1 MAVDIVGYIP
11 LLSILFSSM
20 GISFVFKDF
29 IADLVASI
37 VIKRNKDLK
46 VGNRIKI
53 TSGGSVTK
61 GDIMAIGHIRTTVME
76 VGDGER
82 LPSVRTG
89 RLIKVPNYMLIS
101 SPVMI
106 YGDTIIDEV
115 ISYVPRPFP
124 DSQELVDCMKD
135 AIVSSGHGLIE
146 VGLFQ
151 SKDDKL
157 VVHGV
162 FEVKTSEMADQ
173 RSRILKEF
181 LSRCK
186 VLTAQS
192 APAKTQGDAG
202 EPDRAEGKI
211 ALPLQNIEKPAAT

>member
-1 MAVDIVGYIP
+1 MSTEILGYIP
-11 LLSILFSSM
+11 LLSIVFSSM

-29 IADLVASI
+29 IADLVASM
-37 VIKRNKDLK
+37 VIKKIKDIR

-53 TSGGSVTK
+53 SAGGGMTK
-61 GDIMAIGHIRTTVME
+61 GDIMEIGLLRTTVME

-115 ISYVPRPFP
+115 VSYVPRPFP
-124 DSQELVDCMKD
+124 DSQLLVDSMKE

-146 VGLFQ
+146 VGLYQ

-162 FEVKTSEMADQ
+162 FEVKTSEMSDE
-173 RSRILKEF
+173 RSRILLEF
-181 LSRCK
+181 LSRSRQL
-186 VLTAQS
+186 VAPTAQPKPEQQES
-192 APAKTQGDAG
+192 IQVQ
-202 EPDRAEGKI
+202 ENKI
-211 ALPLQNIEKPAAT
+211 ALPLQNMESPRS

>member
-1 MAVDIVGYIP
+1 MSVDLYAYIP
-11 LLSILFSSM
+11 LLSIVFSSM

-29 IADLVASI
+29 IADLVASM
-37 VIKRNKDLK
+37 VIKKNRDIK

-53 TSGGSVTK
+53 HSGGTITK
-61 GDIMAIGHIRTTVME
+61 GDIMEIGLLRTTVME

-115 ISYVPRPFP
+115 VSYVPRPFP
-124 DSQELVDCMKD
+124 DSEMLIESMKQ
-135 AIVSSGHGLIE
+135 AIVGSGHGLID
-146 VGLFQ
+146 VGLYQ
-151 SKDDKL
+151 SRDDKL

-162 FEVKTSEMADQ
+162 FEVKTSEMADE
-173 RSRILKEF
+173 RSRILREF
-181 LSRCK
+181 LKRSKQIGVEPARPEK
-186 VLTAQS
+186 GQQQKSMEAQE
-192 APAKTQGDAG
+192 T
-202 EPDRAEGKI
+202 RI
-211 ALPLQNIEKPAAT
+211 TLPLANMEKSGS

>member
-1 MAVDIVGYIP
+1 MSVDIVGYIP
-11 LLSILFSSM
+11 LLSIVFSSM

-29 IADLVASI
+29 IADLVASM
-37 VIKRNKDLK
+37 VIKRNKDIK
-46 VGNRIKI
+46 IGNRIKI
-53 TSGGSVTK
+53 SAGGYITK
-61 GDIMAIGHIRTTVME
+61 GDIMDVGSLRTTVME

-101 SPVMI
+101 NPVMI

-115 ISYVPRPFP
+115 VSYVPRPFP
-124 DSQELVDCMKD
+124 DSDLLVESMKE

-146 VGLFQ
+146 VGLYQ

-162 FEVKTSEMADQ
+162 FEVKTSEMADE

-181 LSRCK
+181 LTRSKQMCN
-186 VLTAQS
+186 LGNLGQN
-192 APAKTQGDAG
+192 PAKVQED
-202 EPDRAEGKI
+202 KI
-211 ALPLQNIEKPAAT
+211 TVPLQNIEQPPG

>member
-1 MAVDIVGYIP
+1 MSTEILVYIP
-11 LLSILFSSM
+11 LLSIVFSSM
-20 GISFVFKDF
+20 GLSFVFKDF
-29 IADLVASI
+29 IADLVASM
-37 VIKRNKDLK
+37 VIKKIKDIR

-53 TSGGSVTK
+53 SSGVTVTK
-61 GDIMAIGHIRTTVME
+61 GDIMEIGLLRTTVME

-115 ISYVPRPFP
+115 VSYVPRPFP
-124 DSQELVDCMKD
+124 DSQLLVDSMKE

-146 VGLFQ
+146 VGLYQ

-162 FEVKTSEMADQ
+162 FEVKTSEMSDE
-173 RSRILKEF
+173 RSRILLEF
-181 LSRCK
+181 LARSRQL
-186 VLTAQS
+186 V
-192 APAKTQGDAG
+192 APTVPKPEQQ
-202 EPDRAEGKI
+202 ESIQVQENKI
-211 ALPLQNIEKPAAT
+211 ALPLQNMESPRS

>member
-1 MAVDIVGYIP
+1 MATESILGYIP
-11 LLSILFSSM
+11 LLSIVFSSM
-20 GISFVFKDF
+20 GFSLVFKDF
-29 IADLVASI
+29 IADLVASM
-37 VIKRNKDLK
+37 VIRKIKDIK

-53 TSGGSVTK
+53 SSGGSMTK
-61 GDIMAIGHIRTTVME
+61 GDIMQIGLLRTTVME

-89 RLIKVPNYMLIS
+89 RLIKVPNYLLIS

-115 ISYVPRPFP
+115 VSYIPRPFP
-124 DSQELVDCMKD
+124 DSQLLVDSMKE

-146 VGLFQ
+146 VGLYQ

-162 FEVKTSEMADQ
+162 FEVQTSEMSDE
-173 RSRILKEF
+173 RSRILLEF
-181 LSRCK
+181 LARSQH
-186 VLTAQS
+186 LIASAAQPKS
-192 APAKTQGDAG
+192 EQQGSIQVQ
-202 EPDRAEGKI
+202 ERKI
-211 ALPLQNIEKPAAT
+211 TLPLQNMESPRS